1 MSGPDE
7 VGRARESV
15 PTAEALARSAEDVSN
30 SPRGPPTR
38 RQRAPSEA
46 GGAYVFSAARPLGP
60 RVPVAPC
67 CPTGP
72 RFTRVLVY
80 I

>member
-15 PTAEALARSAEDVSN
+15 PTAEALARNAEDVSN
-30 SPRGPPTR
+30 LPRGPPTR

-46 GGAYVFSAARPLGP
+46 GGAYVIQRGAAARPKG
-60 RVPVAPC
+60 
-67 CPTGP
+67 TGCTLLP
-72 RFTRVLVY
+72 HRPSVHSGVGQ
-80 I
+80 